1 MIYDFDTVADRVS
14 THAEKWKGIPV
25 GAISMSI
32 ADMDFK
38 PMPEIGEAVKAA
50 ADKGEYGYVCLTE
63 EDHKAVSDWVY
74 YQTGKRIPQEHFIAT
89 PGVLYTARTS
99 LYALTKET
107 DKVIIQTPLHT
118 PSIASASMLGREALR
133 NELIYKDG
141 RYTIDFDDLE
151 GLFKKGAK
159 ALMVCTPHNP
169 TGRMW
174 NEEELNNIAYL
185 VNKYDAFVISDEIHK
200 DILWHGRRHI
210 SPADI
215 PSLADRTVAA
225 FSTSKSF
232 NMGGFHIGSAVI
244 PNEDI
249 RKKVVERFYAHGHSC
264 NRPSVMCIAAQTA
277 AYTKGREWFE
287 QMKTYVE
294 KNFLLALE
302 MLSDLPVKASFPEGT
317 FLLWADITELKW
329 NADKLKDVMY
339 KEWKVI
345 GDPGSYYDTTAYAS
359 YKGLE
364 HHIRFNLAT
373 PRSQVEEAMTRIRR
387 YFGK

>member
-1 MIYDFDTVADRVS
+1 MIYDFDTALDRVS
-14 THAEKWKGIPV
+14 TNAEKWKGIPDK
-25 GAISMSI
+25 AISMSI

-50 ADKGEYGYVCLTE
+50 VDRGEYGYVCLTD

-74 YQTGKRIPQEHFIAT
+74 FRTGKRIPQEHFIAT
-89 PGVLYTARTS
+89 PGVLYTARTA
-99 LYALTKET
+99 LYALTNET

-141 RYTIDFDDLE
+141 SYTIDFDGLE
-151 GLFKKGAK
+151 DLFKKGAK
-159 ALMVCTPHNP
+159 ALMICTPHNP

-174 NEEELNNIAYL
+174 NEEELQSIAFL
-185 VNKYDAFVISDEIHK
+185 VNKYNAYVISDEIHK
-200 DILWHGRRHI
+200 DILWHGRHHI

-215 PSLADRTVAA
+215 PSLSERTVSA
-225 FSTSKSF
+225 FSASKSF

-287 QMKTYVE
+287 QMLSYVE
-294 KNFLLALE
+294 KNFLLALD
-302 MLSDLPVKASFPEGT
+302 MLSDLPIKASF
-317 FLLWADITELKW
+317 L
-329 NADKLKDVMY
+329 
-339 KEWKVI
+339 
-345 GDPGSYYDTTAYAS
+345 
-359 YKGLE
+359 
-364 HHIRFNLAT
+364 LAT
-373 PRSQVEEAMTRIRR
+373 SLSTALGTSISLSVSSLPCSTR
-387 YFGK
+387 YFAESA